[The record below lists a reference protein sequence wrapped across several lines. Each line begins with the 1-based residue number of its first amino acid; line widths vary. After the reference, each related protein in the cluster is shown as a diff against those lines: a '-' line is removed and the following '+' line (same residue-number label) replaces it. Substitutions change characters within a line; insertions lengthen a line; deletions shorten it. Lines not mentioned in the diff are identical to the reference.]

1 MAIKMTPLMKELLWT
16 ALADGAVALLGTV
29 KEDGTPNIS
38 PKGSIAVF
46 DDSTL
51 SFWERSHRSSEN
63 ALKHNSRVCVYY
75 RNPAKMKEIPYGG
88 GTIRFYGTARIV
100 TDEATREKV
109 WQNTVP
115 AEQER
120 DKDKTGVGV
129 LIDVDRI
136 EELSGKVIMDK
147 NS

>member
-1 MAIKMTPLMKELLWT
+1 MIKMTPLMKELLWT
-16 ALADGAVALLGTV
+16 ALADGAVALLGSV
-29 KEDGTPNIS
+29 QPDGTPQIS

-51 SFWERSHRSSEN
+51 SFWERSHRTTEKN
-63 ALKHNSRVCVYY
+63 LEHGARVCVYY

-88 GTIRFYGTARIV
+88 GTIRFYGNARII
-100 TDEATREKV
+100 TDPAVREKI
-109 WQNTVP
+109 WNNTIP

-136 EELSGKVIMDK
+136 EELSGKLIMDK

>member
-1 MAIKMTPLMKELLWT
+1 MIKMTPLMKELLWT
-16 ALADGAVALLGTV
+16 ALADGAVALLGSV
-29 KEDGTPNIS
+29 QPDGTPQIS

-51 SFWERSHRSSEN
+51 SFWERSHRTTEKN
-63 ALKHNSRVCVYY
+63 LEHGARVCVYY

-88 GTIRFYGTARIV
+88 GTIRFYGNARII
-100 TDEATREKV
+100 TDPAVREKI
-109 WQNTVP
+109 WNNTIP

-129 LIDVDRI
+129 LIDIDRI
-136 EELSGKVIMDK
+136 EELSGKLIMDK

>member
-1 MAIKMTPLMKELLWT
+1 MIKMTPLMKELLLS
-16 ALADGAVALLGTV
+16 ALGDGFVALLGTV
-29 KEDGTPNIS
+29 QPDGTPQIS

-51 SFWERSHRSSEN
+51 SFWERSHRTTEKN
-63 ALKHNSRVCVYY
+63 LAHGGRVCVYY

-100 TDEATREKV
+100 TDPATREKI
-109 WQNTVP
+109 WNNTIP

-120 DKDKTGVGV
+120 DKDKTGMGV

-136 EELSGKVIMDK
+136 EELNGKLIMDK